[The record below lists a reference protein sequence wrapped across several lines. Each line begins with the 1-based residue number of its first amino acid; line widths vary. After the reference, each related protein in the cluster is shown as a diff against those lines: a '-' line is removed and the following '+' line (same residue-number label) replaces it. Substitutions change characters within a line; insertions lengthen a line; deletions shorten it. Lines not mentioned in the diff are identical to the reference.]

1 MAELVAGYM
10 GTENGKYKVNVR
22 DLSAPSDKLGAAGL
36 VKSFDNPEDAQAFIE
51 AVNNKPLEQPGQDGF
66 QRSTPVAWFFK

>member
-22 DLSAPSDKLGAAGL
+22 DLSVPKDNLGAAGM
-36 VKSFDNPEDAQAFIE
+36 VQTFDNAEDAQIFIE
-51 AVNNKPLEQPGQDGF
+51 AVNNKPLAQPSQDGF
-66 QRSTPVAWFFK
+66 QKTTPPV